1 MCCSL
6 LLLLYECSCFNL
18 LGLLSLFFGATAT
31 GQFLPVERFKLHSRR
46 YGIFQLKT
54 ILMIVIIWNFFFIPV
69 SFILQVKTSDGW
81 GGPEVQ
87 AEKKRGKQLIKRVIS
102 VCGLIDSETI
112 KVTPVL
118 LFHETSRLH
127 GHFFLS
133 LTVRMGPN
141 GQKMQPAE
149 WTPGRRNGSEM
160 EGFSISV

>member
-87 AEKKRGKQLIKRVIS
+87 AEKKG
-102 VCGLIDSETI
+102 
-112 KVTPVL
+112 
-118 LFHETSRLH
+118 
-127 GHFFLS
+127 
-133 LTVRMGPN
+133 
-141 GQKMQPAE
+141 
-149 WTPGRRNGSEM
+149 GS
-160 EGFSISV
+160 S